1 MKNQKKIQTVL
12 ENEIRRK
19 KERKKE
25 RKNYLI
31 ICLMLKDSLILDW
44 VEPLVNCTYYKNT
57 QLIEFKERF

>member
-1 MKNQKKIQTVL
+1 MLKNK
-12 ENEIRRK
+12 IRRK

-31 ICLMLKDSLILDW
+31 ICLMPTDSLILDW

-57 QLIEFKERF
+57 QLIELKERF